1 MPPAKDKRFV
11 PGTGPPAGPAE
22 TAAGIW
28 TAFGVVFVPNSPAAE
43 RESTLDAKSS
53 LKGSDGADAT
63 ATGAVP
69 DSVPTSEVLP
79 LKKRAAVPSAKP
91 ADQGRSRMVV
101 VDDEADAPLRK
112 SGPGRV
118 TPPAASARLK
128 GRHWGVVLS
137 FLLLVVAPTLLAGWY
152 LWTRAQDRYVS
163 TAGFSVRTEGTLSAY
178 DMLGGLA
185 AVGGGSG
192 NNDNDILFDFIQSQQ
207 IVAALDARVD
217 LRAMW
222 SRADPAVDPV
232 FAYHPPGTIED
243 MVDYWNRMVFVYN
256 DSSTGL
262 MTLRVQAFTPQDALT
277 VAQLI
282 TEESATIINRLSD
295 QARADATRHSR
306 EELEIAEER
315 LRDAR
320 EAVTRFR
327 NTNQIVD
334 PKADIASQM
343 GLLSQLEAE
352 LASTLIDLDLLR
364 QTTSES
370 DPRTEQAE
378 RRVKV
383 IEERIVAERAK
394 LGIGAQAGSD
404 SDRGFADIVG
414 EYERLFADQLFAEEA
429 YAAAR
434 AAYDISVAESR
445 RNSRYL
451 AIHVAPTLPERANEP
466 QRAMIVALIGLF
478 SGLLW
483 AMLVLAAYAL
493 RDRR

>member
-1 MPPAKDKRFV
+1 
-11 PGTGPPAGPAE
+11 
-22 TAAGIW
+22 
-28 TAFGVVFVPNSPAAE
+28 
-43 RESTLDAKSS
+43 
-53 LKGSDGADAT
+53 
-63 ATGAVP
+63 
-69 DSVPTSEVLP
+69 
-79 LKKRAAVPSAKP
+79 
-91 ADQGRSRMVV
+91 
-101 VDDEADAPLRK
+101 
-112 SGPGRV
+112 
-118 TPPAASARLK
+118 
-128 GRHWGVVLS
+128 
-137 FLLLVVAPTLLAGWY
+137 
-152 LWTRAQDRYVS
+152 
-163 TAGFSVRTEGTLSAY
+163 
-178 DMLGGLA
+178 
-185 AVGGGSG
+185 
-192 NNDNDILFDFIQSQQ
+192 
-207 IVAALDARVD
+207 
-217 LRAMW
+217 
-222 SRADPAVDPV
+222 
-232 FAYHPPGTIED
+232 
-243 MVDYWNRMVFVYN
+243 
-256 DSSTGL
+256 
-262 MTLRVQAFTPQDALT
+262 
-277 VAQLI
+277 
-282 TEESATIINRLSD
+282 
-295 QARADATRHSR
+295 
-306 EELEIAEER
+306 
-315 LRDAR
+315 
-320 EAVTRFR
+320 
-327 NTNQIVD
+327 
-334 PKADIASQM
+334 M